1 MNKGRLE
8 AFTDALLAIAATVMV
23 LELHIPEIS
32 SLKGL
37 TEQAVTV
44 LAYLISFLTIYAV
57 WYAHHGLFK
66 DAEVISGR
74 AYILNGIWIMLLLF
88 LPLFT
93 GWLISTRYSVFP
105 SFLYAADHFLSI
117 LMFSLLERRMIKDN
131 PGLMP
136 QEMTIKGINVRKV
149 SLIMSVVSMAGALI
163 FPPISLYISGFM
175 VLISIISIA
184 MGDNRSVD
192 GN

>member
-1 MNKGRLE
+1 
-8 AFTDALLAIAATVMV
+8 MV

-32 SLKGL
+32 NLKGL
-37 TEQAVTV
+37 TEQAVTII
-44 LAYLISFLTIYAV
+44 AYLISFMTIYTV
-57 WYAHHGLFK
+57 WYAHHELFI
-66 DAEVISGR
+66 DATVISGR

-117 LMFSLLERRMIKDN
+117 LVFSLLEKRIVTDN
-131 PGLMP
+131 PGLVP
-136 QEMTIKGINVRKV
+136 KEMTLFGFNIRIA
-149 SLIMSVVSMAGALI
+149 SFIMSAVSMAGSLL
-163 FPPISLYISGFM
+163 FPPISLYISGVM

-184 MGDNRSVD
+184 LGDKVSKNVK
-192 GN
+192 